1 VKNRVAI
8 LLALALFAA
17 RLPILAHHGNAE
29 FDLTQS
35 LTLKATIT
43 EFVWSNPHS
52 VIYFDV
58 RNDHGNVTRWSC
70 ETVQPALLHRN
81 GWTRDS
87 LKPGDEVRLTLHPA
101 KNGQPV
107 GYLQKVILAN
117 GDELKLGQL

>member
-1 VKNRVAI
+1 MKTKF
-8 LLALALFAA
+8 ALALSFALLSA
-17 RLPILAHHGNAE
+17 CLPILAHHGNAE
-29 FDLTQS
+29 FDLNQS
-35 LTLKATIT
+35 LNLKGTIT

-52 VIYFDV
+52 VVYFDV
-58 RNDHGNVTRWSC
+58 HDDKGKVTHWSC

-87 LKPGDEVRLTLHPA
+87 LKPGDEVTLVLHPA

-117 GDELKLGQL
+117 GDELKLGNL